1 MDRSQRPPLH
11 HRTHQLP
18 RLTTP
23 VLRDRHVMQ
32 VPIMSSG
39 SDDVTDLPDRTGPD
53 RTARVGEL
61 PIIDAVRSALKETL
75 GAALRRGHN
84 YIGTE
89 HLLLGILAEDS
100 DTATQLNSLGVT
112 KAFVQQELAV
122 QFARSGRARPA
133 GSRAGE
139 LRPGNNGACPARSLG
154 GEGGTAIDTVAAGPV
169 YRPALAISLAAR
181 IRSASRN
188 GIAAKLD
195 PNLAEMPCGTHCG
208 SAVNAAR
215 EFR

>member
-1 MDRSQRPPLH
+1 M
-11 HRTHQLP
+11 
-18 RLTTP
+18 
-23 VLRDRHVMQ
+23 
-32 VPIMSSG
+32 
-39 SDDVTDLPDRTGPD
+39 
-53 RTARVGEL
+53 
-61 PIIDAVRSALKETL
+61 
-75 GAALRRGHN
+75 RRGHN

-139 LRPGNNGACPARSLG
+139 LRPGNNGVCPARPG
-154 GEGGTAIDTVAAGPV
+154 GAAIDTVAAGPV